1 MAGHQDHTHRWTND
15 RGAAI
20 HCSAC
25 GTLLEHYVAERE
37 RETALLRARRAHLSD
52 STLEAIE
59 ANERLAHKNAALQAR
74 LARALEIAQAVA
86 ERRMPRYRRELDT
99 LVCDYCN
106 RASQCHHTFRHGAEC
121 TWEQAR
127 ALLAEEAA
135 L

>member
-1 MAGHQDHTHRWTND
+1 MTPRSAFAGSAQRAEAH
-15 RGAAI
+15 AARCRI
-20 HCSAC
+20 PNYSQRYHP
-25 GTLLEHYVAERE
+25 
-37 RETALLRARRAHLSD
+37 
-52 STLEAIE
+52 LEAIE
-59 ANERLAHKNAALQAR
+59 ANERLAHKNAVLQAR
-74 LARALEIAQAVA
+74 LARALEFAQAVA